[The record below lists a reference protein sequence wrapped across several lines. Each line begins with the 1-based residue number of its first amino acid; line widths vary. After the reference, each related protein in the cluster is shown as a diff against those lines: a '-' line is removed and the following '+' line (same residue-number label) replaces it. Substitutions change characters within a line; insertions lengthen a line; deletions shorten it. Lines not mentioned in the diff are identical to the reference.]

1 MLTKSQS
8 LELFYYARLT
18 RDVEERLANL
28 YRQNKVVGGLYRSLG
43 QEGES
48 VASAY
53 ALRGRDATAPLIRN
67 LGALITRG
75 VRPRD
80 IYAQYMAKGSSPTG
94 GRDLNVHFSH
104 MPAPGADEPII
115 IGPISMLGDLIP
127 VLAGIGLGARLRG
140 EPVVAMTYIGDGG
153 TSTGAFHEG
162 MNFAAVQK
170 LPLVVI
176 AEDNKF
182 AYSTPI
188 EKQMAIRRIDQ
199 RADAYGIPHEMV
211 DGNDMLAVYE
221 SSVRAVARARA
232 GEGPTLIGVDTM
244 RMRGHAEHDDMRY
257 VPAALLEEWAERD
270 AIARYRQHLLTAGIA
285 TDAELVEAE
294 RLSKTFAESEA
305 DEALAAP
312 MPSAESGMR
321 GVYAGEEP
329 PRRRVEIVTSPYHQ
343 AEVASSA
350 GTSPGAPRG
359 TKPAA
364 GSGSAAGGDHP
375 KPGRGGKGSGAG
387 TGTVGAA

>member
-1 MLTKSQS
+1 MTLTHPQL
-8 LELFYYARLT
+8 LEMFYFVQLT
-18 RDVEERLANL
+18 REVEERLTIL

-53 ALRGRDATAPLIRN
+53 ALEGRDVTASLIRN
-67 LGALITRG
+67 LGALIARG

-80 IYAQYMAKGSSPTG
+80 IFAQYMAKGTSPTG

-104 MPAPGADEPII
+104 MPEPGVDEPII
-115 IGPISMLGDLIP
+115 IGPISMLGDLIA
-127 VLAGIGLGARLRG
+127 VLAGMGLAARLRG
-140 EPVVAMTYIGDGG
+140 EPLVAMTYIGDGG

-182 AYSTPI
+182 AYSTPVSQ
-188 EKQMAIRRIDQ
+188 QMAIARIDE
-199 RADAYGIPHEMV
+199 RAAAYGIPHEMI
-211 DGNDMLAVYE
+211 DGNDMLAVYAA
-221 SSVRAVARARA
+221 SKRAVDRARA

-257 VPAALLEEWAERD
+257 VPEAMLDEWRPRD
-270 AIARYRQHLLTAGIA
+270 PIVRLRQHLLDTRVA
-285 TDAELVEAE
+285 TEAELVEIERQTKTLAE
-294 RLSKTFAESEA
+294 VEA

-312 MPSAESGMR
+312 MPDPASGTT
-321 GVYAGEEP
+321 GVYAGDEE
-329 PRRRVEIVTSPYHQ
+329 PRRRVEF
-343 AEVASSA
+343 VAS
-350 GTSPGAPRG
+350 PFR
-359 TKPAA
+359 AA
-364 GSGSAAGGDHP
+364 IDAAN
-375 KPGRGGKGSGAG
+375 
-387 TGTVGAA
+387 AASNVEAHV

>member
-18 RDVEERLANL
+18 RDVEERLAIL

-48 VASAY
+48 VASTY
-53 ALRGRDATAPLIRN
+53 ALRGRDVTAPLIRN
-67 LGALITRG
+67 LGALIARG

-80 IYAQYMAKGSSPTG
+80 IFAQYMAKGTSPTG

-104 MPAPGADEPII
+104 MPPPGVDEPII

-127 VLAGIGLGARLRG
+127 VLAGVGLAARMRG
-140 EPVVAMTYIGDGG
+140 EPIVAMTYIGDGG

-162 MNFAAVQK
+162 LNFAAVQN
-170 LPLVVI
+170 LPLVLI

-188 EKQMAIRRIDQ
+188 AKQMKISRIDQ
-199 RADAYGIPHEMV
+199 RAEAYGIPHEMV
-211 DGNDMLAVYE
+211 DGNDVVAVYE
-221 SSVRAVARARA
+221 SSARAVERAR
-232 GEGPTLIGVDTM
+232 GGGGPTLIGVDTM

-257 VPAALLEEWAERD
+257 VPPAMLEEWAPRD
-270 AIARYRQHLLTAGIA
+270 AIARFRQHLFDASVA
-285 TDAELVEAE
+285 TESELVDVE
-294 RLSKTFAESEA
+294 RLSKTYAESEA

-312 MPSAESGMR
+312 MPEPSSGGY
-321 GVYAGEEP
+321 GVWFGEEP
-329 PRRRVEIVTSPYHQ
+329 PRRRVEIVASPFRERVL
-343 AEVASSA
+343 AEVAA
-350 GTSPGAPRG
+350 AAAAAT
-359 TKPAA
+359 PAT
-364 GSGSAAGGDHP
+364 
-375 KPGRGGKGSGAG
+375 G
-387 TGTVGAA
+387 TGTVAGAGAGADAKTGAAAGAA

>member
-8 LELFYYARLT
+8 LEMFYYARLT
-18 RDVEERLANL
+18 RDVEERLAIL

-53 ALRGRDATAPLIRN
+53 ALSGRDVTSPLIRN

-80 IYAQYMAKGSSPTG
+80 IFAQYMAKGSSPTG

-104 MPAPGADEPII
+104 MPAPAAPGQAAADEPII

-127 VLAGIGLGARLRG
+127 VLAGVCLGARLRG
-140 EPVVAMTYIGDGG
+140 EPLVAMTYIGDGG

-188 EKQMAIRRIDQ
+188 EKQMAIPRIDQ

-211 DGNDMLAVYE
+211 DGNDMLAVYA
-221 SSVRAVARARA
+221 SSKRAVDRARA

-257 VPAALLEEWAERD
+257 VPPALLEEWAARD
-270 AIARYRQHLLTAGIA
+270 AIARYRQHLLSSGIA
-285 TDAELVEAE
+285 TEAELAEAE
-294 RLSKTFAESEA
+294 RLSKSFAESEA

-329 PRRRVEIVTSPYHQ
+329 PRRRVEIVASPYR
-343 AEVASSA
+343 AGRLASSA
-350 GTSPGAPRG
+350 
-359 TKPAA
+359 AA
-364 GSGSAAGGDHP
+364 GNAAM
-375 KPGRGGKGSGAG
+375 
-387 TGTVGAA
+387 GAA

>member
-1 MLTKSQS
+1 MLTRPQL
-8 LELFYYARLT
+8 LEMFYFVQLT
-18 RDVEERLANL
+18 REIEERLAIL

-53 ALRGRDATAPLIRN
+53 ALEGRDATASLIRN
-67 LGALITRG
+67 LGAIVARG

-80 IYAQYMAKGSSPTG
+80 IFAQYMAKGSSPTG

-104 MPAPGADEPII
+104 MPESGANEPII

-127 VLAGIGLGARLRG
+127 VLAGIGLGARMRG
-140 EPVVAMTYIGDGG
+140 EPIVAMTYIGDGG

-182 AYSTPI
+182 AYSTPVRQ
-188 EKQMAIRRIDQ
+188 QMAIARIDE
-199 RADAYGIPHEMV
+199 RADAYGIPHEMI
-211 DGNDMLAVYE
+211 DGNDMLAVYDA
-221 SSVRAVARARA
+221 SKRAVDRARTGA
-232 GEGPTLIGVDTM
+232 GPTLIGVDTM

-257 VPAALLEEWAERD
+257 VPQAMLDEWAPRD
-270 AIARYRQHLLTAGIA
+270 PIARFRRHLIETRVATEPELTDI
-285 TDAELVEAE
+285 E
-294 RLSKTFAESEA
+294 RKTKTFAETEA

-312 MPSAESGMR
+312 MPDPATGAR
-321 GVYAGEEP
+321 GVYAGEEE
-329 PRRRVEIVTSPYHQ
+329 PRRRVEF
-343 AEVASSA
+343 VASPFRA
-350 GTSPGAPRG
+350 EID
-359 TKPAA
+359 AA
-364 GSGSAAGGDHP
+364 SRESAASAH
-375 KPGRGGKGSGAG
+375 A
-387 TGTVGAA
+387 

>member
-1 MLTKSQS
+1 MLTRPEL
-8 LELFYYARLT
+8 LELFYFARLT
-18 RDVEERLANL
+18 RDVEERLAIL

-53 ALRGRDATAPLIRN
+53 ALRGRDATASLIRN
-67 LGALITRG
+67 LGALVTRG

-80 IYAQYMAKGSSPTG
+80 IFAQYMAKGTSPTG

-104 MPAPGADEPII
+104 MPEEGADEPII

-127 VLAGIGLGARLRG
+127 VMAGIGLGARLRG
-140 EPVVAMTYIGDGG
+140 ETIVAMTYIGDGG

-182 AYSTPI
+182 AYSTPVS
-188 EKQMAIRRIDQ
+188 KQMAIGSIDR
-199 RADAYGIPHEMV
+199 RADAYGIPHEMI

-221 SSVRAVARARA
+221 AAARAVARARA
-232 GEGPTLIGVDTM
+232 GDGPTLIGVDTM

-257 VPAALLEEWAERD
+257 VPKALLDEWESKD
-270 AIARYRQHLLTAGIA
+270 AIGRYRARLMETSAA
-285 TDAELVEAE
+285 TDAELTEIE
-294 RLSKTFAESEA
+294 RISKSFAEQEA

-312 MPSAESGMR
+312 MPEPSSGAQ

-329 PRRRVEIVTSPYHQ
+329 SRRRVEIVRSPFH
-343 AEVASSA
+343 ADVTAARA
-350 GTSPGAPRG
+350 G
-359 TKPAA
+359 AA
-364 GSGSAAGGDHP
+364 TVSAA
-375 KPGRGGKGSGAG
+375 
-387 TGTVGAA
+387 

>member
-1 MLTKSQS
+1 MLTRPEH
-8 LELFYYARLT
+8 LEMFYYARLT
-18 RDVEERLANL
+18 RDVEERLAIL

-80 IYAQYMAKGSSPTG
+80 IFAHYMAKGTSPTG

-104 MPAPGADEPII
+104 MPEEGADEPII

-127 VLAGIGLGARLRG
+127 VMAGIGLGARMRG
-140 EPVVAMTYIGDGG
+140 EAIVTMTYIGDGG

-176 AEDNKF
+176 AEDNKY

-188 EKQMAIRRIDQ
+188 EKQMAIARIDQ
-199 RADAYGIPHEMV
+199 RADAYGIPHELI
-211 DGNDMLAVYE
+211 DGNDMLA
-221 SSVRAVARARA
+221 
-232 GEGPTLIGVDTM
+232 
-244 RMRGHAEHDDMRY
+244 
-257 VPAALLEEWAERD
+257 
-270 AIARYRQHLLTAGIA
+270 
-285 TDAELVEAE
+285 
-294 RLSKTFAESEA
+294 
-305 DEALAAP
+305 
-312 MPSAESGMR
+312 
-321 GVYAGEEP
+321 
-329 PRRRVEIVTSPYHQ
+329 
-343 AEVASSA
+343 
-350 GTSPGAPRG
+350 
-359 TKPAA
+359 
-364 GSGSAAGGDHP
+364 
-375 KPGRGGKGSGAG
+375 
-387 TGTVGAA
+387 

>member
-1 MLTKSQS
+1 MLTRPEH
-8 LELFYYARLT
+8 LELFYFARLT
-18 RDVEERLANL
+18 RDVEERLAIL

-80 IYAQYMAKGSSPTG
+80 IFAQYMAKGTSPTG

-104 MPAPGADEPII
+104 MPEEGADEPII

-127 VLAGIGLGARLRG
+127 VMAGIGLGARMRG
-140 EPVVAMTYIGDGG
+140 ETLVAMTYIGDGG

-170 LPLVVI
+170 LPLVVV
-176 AEDNKF
+176 AEDNKY

-188 EKQMAIRRIDQ
+188 AKQMAIGRIDQ
-199 RADAYGIPHEMV
+199 RADAYGIPHELI
-211 DGNDMLAVYE
+211 DGNDMLAVYDASE
-221 SSVRAVARARA
+221 RAVARARA

-257 VPAALLEEWAERD
+257 VSKALLDEWESKD
-270 AIARYRQHLLTAGIA
+270 AIARYRAKLIETSVA
-285 TDAELVEAE
+285 TDGELAEIE
-294 RLSKTFAESEA
+294 RQSKSFAESEA

-312 MPSAESGMR
+312 MPEASSGSY

-329 PRRRVEIVTSPYHQ
+329 PRRRVEIVRSPFH
-343 AEVASSA
+343 ADVL
-350 GTSPGAPRG
+350 
-359 TKPAA
+359 AA
-364 GSGSAAGGDHP
+364 RA
-375 KPGRGGKGSGAG
+375 
-387 TGTVGAA
+387 GAATVSA

>member
-1 MLTKSQS
+1 MLTHPQL
-8 LELFYYARLT
+8 LEMFYFVHLT
-18 RDVEERLANL
+18 REVEERLAIL

-53 ALRGRDATAPLIRN
+53 ALEGRDVTASLIRN
-67 LGALITRG
+67 LGALIARG

-80 IYAQYMAKGSSPTG
+80 IFAQYMAKGSSPTG

-104 MPAPGADEPII
+104 MPPPGVDEPII
-115 IGPISMLGDLIP
+115 IGPISMLGDLIA
-127 VLAGIGLGARLRG
+127 VLAGMGLAARMRG
-140 EPVVAMTYIGDGG
+140 EPLVAMTYIGDGG

-182 AYSTPI
+182 AYSTPVAQ
-188 EKQMAIRRIDQ
+188 QMAITRIDE
-199 RADAYGIPHEMV
+199 RAAAYGIPHELI
-211 DGNDMLAVYE
+211 DGNDMLAVYDA
-221 SSVRAVARARA
+221 SKRAVDRARR

-257 VPAALLEEWAERD
+257 VPASMLDEWRPRD
-270 AIARYRQHLLTAGIA
+270 PIVRLRQHLLDTGVA
-285 TDAELVEAE
+285 TDAELTAIE
-294 RLSKTFAESEA
+294 RQTKTFAETEA

-312 MPSAESGMR
+312 MPEPSSGAR
-321 GVYAGEEP
+321 GVYAGEEE
-329 PRRRVEIVTSPYHQ
+329 PRRRVEFVRSPFH
-343 AEVASSA
+343 AAINAARE
-350 GTSPGAPRG
+350 
-359 TKPAA
+359 AA
-364 GSGSAAGGDHP
+364 GAHA
-375 KPGRGGKGSGAG
+375 
-387 TGTVGAA
+387 

>member
-1 MLTKSQS
+1 M
-8 LELFYYARLT
+8 
-18 RDVEERLANL
+18 ERLAIL

-80 IYAQYMAKGSSPTG
+80 IFAQYMAKGTSPTG

-104 MPAPGADEPII
+104 MPADGDVDEPII

-127 VLAGIGLGARLRG
+127 VMAGIGLGARMRG
-140 EPVVAMTYIGDGG
+140 ETLVAMTYIGDGG

-176 AEDNKF
+176 AEDNKY

-188 EKQMAIRRIDQ
+188 AKQMTIARIDQ
-199 RADAYGIPHEMV
+199 RAEAYGIPHEMI
-211 DGNDMLAVYE
+211 DGNDMLAVYDASE
-221 SSVRAVARARA
+221 RAVARARA

-257 VPAALLEEWAERD
+257 VSKALLEEWEPKD
-270 AIARYRQHLLTAGIA
+270 AIARYRAKLIEMSTA
-285 TDAELVEAE
+285 TDAELTEIE
-294 RLSKTFAESEA
+294 RQSKSFAEAEA

-312 MPSAESGMR
+312 LPEPSSGSY

-329 PRRRVEIVTSPYHQ
+329 PRRRVEIVRSPFH
-343 AEVASSA
+343 AEVV
-350 GTSPGAPRG
+350 
-359 TKPAA
+359 AA
-364 GSGSAAGGDHP
+364 
-375 KPGRGGKGSGAG
+375 R
-387 TGTVGAA
+387 TGAAAVSVA

>member
-1 MLTKSQS
+1 MLTRPEH
-8 LELFYYARLT
+8 LELFYFARLT
-18 RDVEERLANL
+18 RDVEERLAIL

-80 IYAQYMAKGSSPTG
+80 IFAQYMAKGTSPTG

-104 MPAPGADEPII
+104 MPEGGADEPII

-127 VLAGIGLGARLRG
+127 VMAGIGLAARMRG
-140 EPVVAMTYIGDGG
+140 EPIVAMTYIGDGG

-176 AEDNKF
+176 AEDNKY

-188 EKQMAIRRIDQ
+188 SKQMAIGRIDQ
-199 RADAYGIPHEMV
+199 RADAYGIPHELI
-211 DGNDMLAVYE
+211 DGNDMLAVYDA
-221 SSVRAVARARA
+221 SARAVARARE

-257 VPAALLEEWAERD
+257 VSKALLEEWESKD
-270 AIARYRQHLLTAGIA
+270 AIARYRARLIEMSVA
-285 TDAELVEAE
+285 TDAELTEIE
-294 RLSKTFAESEA
+294 RQSKSFAEAEA

-312 MPSAESGMR
+312 LPEPSSGSY

-329 PRRRVEIVTSPYHQ
+329 PRRRVEIVRSPFH
-343 AEVASSA
+343 ADVAAARA
-350 GTSPGAPRG
+350 G
-359 TKPAA
+359 AA
-364 GSGSAAGGDHP
+364 AVSAA
-375 KPGRGGKGSGAG
+375 
-387 TGTVGAA
+387 